1 MTTRR
6 VAVFVLVLLLAVW
19 GQAAAQQ
26 AAATAKLSDIKVATQ
41 PDAVSVFVK
50 TSAPSRYQAELI
62 DTPARLVIDFE
73 DTDYAWRKTPLN
85 VTASPLTQIRGS
97 QYKKRVARVVI
108 QLDRMVGYAIR
119 EDDGGLAI
127 VLPTS
132 PQAKAPGDKPAST
145 AVVGATTDLRAEG
158 SDAKPAI
165 KSPVAKPAPQVR
177 VAELG
182 SRPAAAPVTP
192 PAPATAA
199 GPAEPPLQ
207 IAQAMQAPPTP
218 PAPATPAP
226 VTPAPATPAPAA
238 PPAPIMPAPRDS
250 QRLIS
255 LDFKDAD
262 VVNLLRI
269 LAAESGRN
277 IVIGDDVKGKM
288 SISLRNVAWELAL
301 DTIMEARGLVKT
313 ERDNVIRIVSA
324 DQLAKEREA
333 KARVEEAK
341 VKAEADVRTKV
352 AEAQL
357 KEAEAKS
364 KALAAE
370 LAAAEAVAR
379 GPLKE
384 ETIRL
389 AYADPEDLAKTLSG
403 ILGIPEG
410 GSIQAAAPTVA
421 PIQAPPFSAVFG
433 PGAGAAPSAP
443 PSPSFDVLAKG
454 ITIRAHKATNS
465 IFIRHYANDLERLK
479 KLIRES
485 LDIPLPQVKI
495 EARLNEINRTD
506 LFEIGVQWG
515 GSSARRDGSNILVGQ
530 GFAPFSRAGGT
541 QVVRSVDIGQRGNDV
556 ETLDG
561 FGGAQSRGTGVGSP
575 LTNPLSPFGLAQLL
589 PVSGLT
595 GLPLGGNAVNLL
607 PSNLPTAGISFGII
621 GTNFNLNLAL
631 QALENQTKSRS
642 LSKPEIVTVENA
654 KASIV
659 LGSEIPYAT
668 VSSAGTQIQFK
679 EAALRLDVT
688 PTVVYEPNAV
698 SRIKMKLMV
707 EDNSAGDLINLGG
720 GALVPSINKRRTE
733 TEVLVKEGD
742 TLVVG
747 GITQRTDTETIRK
760 VPVLGDIPVFG
771 WLFKS
776 KLTQTAPNREL
787 VIFVTPSLVRRDPPR
802 AALQNGTAS
811 R

>member
-6 VAVFVLVLLLAVW
+6 VVGLVLMILLTA
-19 GQAAAQQ
+19 GPAAAQQ
-26 AAATAKLSDIKVATQ
+26 AAATVKLSDISVATQ
-41 PDAVSVFVK
+41 PDAVTVFIK
-50 TSAPSRYQAELI
+50 TSAPPKYQAELI
-62 DTPARLVIDFE
+62 DTPTRLVIDFE

-85 VTASPLTQIRGS
+85 VEASPLSQIRGS
-97 QYKKRVARVVI
+97 QYKKGVARVVM
-108 QLDRMVGYAIR
+108 QLDRKVGYAIR
-119 EDDGGLAI
+119 EDDAGLA
-127 VLPTS
+127 VVVPTATHVKSQAGAPAPTS
-132 PQAKAPGDKPAST
+132 VAAATEQRSEVATPTTPVEANSPVEPKAPVKLPAAKPAAQIRVAQATTRPAAPAST
-145 AVVGATTDLRAEG
+145 PAESG
-158 SDAKPAI
+158 
-165 KSPVAKPAPQVR
+165 
-177 VAELG
+177 
-182 SRPAAAPVTP
+182 P
-192 PAPATAA
+192 PAATAA
-199 GPAEPPLQ
+199 PHG
-207 IAQAMQAPPTP
+207 
-218 PAPATPAP
+218 
-226 VTPAPATPAPAA
+226 
-238 PPAPIMPAPRDS
+238 

-277 IVIGDDVKGKM
+277 IVISDDVKGKM
-288 SISLRNVAWELAL
+288 SISLRNVPWELAL
-301 DTIMEARGLVKT
+301 DTILEARGLVKT

-324 DQLAKEREA
+324 EQLAKEREA

-341 VKAEADVRTKV
+341 LKAEADVRTKV
-352 AEAQL
+352 AEAQV
-357 KEAEAKS
+357 KEAEARGKQ
-364 KALAAE
+364 LAAE
-370 LAAAEAVAR
+370 VAAAEAAAR

-410 GSIQAAAPTVA
+410 GSLPAAAPTVA
-421 PIQAPPFSAVFG
+421 PIPAPPFSSLFG
-433 PGAGAAPSAP
+433 PGATQPPAPAP
-443 PSPSFDVLAKG
+443 LPSVDVLSKG
-454 ITIRAHKATNS
+454 ITIRAHKPTNS
-465 IFIRHYANDLERLK
+465 LFIRHYANDLERIK
-479 KLIRES
+479 KLIREN

-515 GSSARRDGSNILVGQ
+515 GSAAKQAGSNILVGQ
-530 GFAPFSRAGGT
+530 GFAPFSRAGGQ
-541 QVVRSVDIGQRGNDV
+541 QVVRSVDIGQRADST
-556 ETLDG
+556 ETLSG
-561 FGGAQSRGTGVGSP
+561 FGGAQTGPTGGIAGP
-575 LTNPLSPFGLAQLL
+575 ITDRLSPFSLQQLL
-589 PVSGLT
+589 PVSALT

-607 PSNLPTAGISFGII
+607 PSNLPTGGISFGII
-621 GTNFNLNLAL
+621 GTSFNLNLAL
-631 QALENQTKSRS
+631 QALENQTKARS

-668 VSSAGTQIQFK
+668 VSSAGTQVQFK

-688 PTVVYEPNAV
+688 PTVVYEANNV

-747 GITQRTDTETIRK
+747 GITQRTDTETVRK
-760 VPVLGDIPVFG
+760 IPVFGDIPVLG

-776 KLTQTAPNREL
+776 KLTQTIPNREL
-787 VIFVTPSLVRRDPPR
+787 VIFVTPSLVRRDAPR
-802 AALQNGTAS
+802 AGLQTGTAS

>member
-6 VAVFVLVLLLAVW
+6 VVLLVRRAFGLGLMLLLTGSLAV
-19 GQAAAQQ
+19 AQQ
-26 AAATAKLSDIKVATQ
+26 APATARLSDITVATQ
-41 PDAVSVFVK
+41 PDAVTVFVK
-50 TSAPSRYQAELI
+50 TSAPAKYQAELI
-62 DTPARLVIDFE
+62 DSPTRLVIDFE

-85 VTASPLTQIRGS
+85 VAASPLKQIRGS
-97 QYKKRVARVVI
+97 QYKKGVARVVV
-108 QLDRMVGYAIR
+108 QLDRKVGYAIR

-127 VLPTS
+127 VIPTS
-132 PQAKAPGDKPAST
+132 PLAKAPADTPSST
-145 AVVGATTDLRAEG
+145 AVTGSTDQRTEATEPKAPVKR
-158 SDAKPAI
+158 
-165 KSPVAKPAPQVR
+165 PVAKPAPQVR
-177 VAELG
+177 VAQAPP
-182 SRPAAAPVTP
+182 RPAA
-192 PAPATAA
+192 PA
-199 GPAEPPLQ
+199 
-207 IAQAMQAPPTP
+207 
-218 PAPATPAP
+218 
-226 VTPAPATPAPAA
+226 PAPAA
-238 PPAPIMPAPRDS
+238 PAPAPAEPVAQPAPLAPPAPVMPAPANGR
-250 QRLIS
+250 RLIS

-288 SISLRNVAWELAL
+288 SISLRNVAWDLAL

-313 ERDNVIRIVSA
+313 ERDNVIRIVTA

-341 VKAEADVRTKV
+341 LKAEAEVRTKV

-357 KEAEAKS
+357 KEAEARGKM
-364 KALAAE
+364 LAAE
-370 LAAAEAVAR
+370 AAAAEAAAR

-389 AYADPEDLAKTLSG
+389 AYADPEELAKTLSG

-410 GSIQAAAPTVA
+410 GSLAVAPPMAAPI
-421 PIQAPPFSAVFG
+421 PAPPFSAVFG
-433 PGAGAAPSAP
+433 PGAAAAPAIAP
-443 PSPSFDVLAKG
+443 AAGADVLSKG
-454 ITIRAHKATNS
+454 ITIRAHKPTNS
-465 IFIRHYANDLERLK
+465 IFVRHYANDLERIK
-479 KLIRES
+479 KLIREA

-515 GSSARRDGSNILVGQ
+515 GASARRDGSNILVGQ
-530 GFAPFSRAGGT
+530 GYAPLGRSGPVD
-541 QVVRSVDIGQRGNDV
+541 VVRQAGDV
-556 ETLDG
+556 ISSGSGTLTPDAL
-561 FGGAQSRGTGVGSP
+561 FPSAPVSPGSP
-575 LTNPLSPFGLAQLL
+575 ITNPNFPLTSLL
-589 PVSGLT
+589 PVSFLT
-595 GLPLGGNAVNLL
+595 GLPMGGNAVNLL
-607 PSNLPTAGISFGII
+607 PSNLPTGGISFGII

-668 VSSAGTQIQFK
+668 VSSAGTQVQFK

-688 PTVVYEPNAV
+688 PTVVYEPNNV
-698 SRIKMKLMV
+698 TRIKMKLQV
-707 EDNSAGDLINLGG
+707 ADDSAGDLVNLGG
-720 GALVPSINKRRTE
+720 GALVPTINKRRAE
-733 TEVLVKEGD
+733 TEVLVREGD

-747 GITQRTDTETIRK
+747 GITQRTDTEPIRK
-760 VPVLGDIPVFG
+760 IPVFGDIPVIG

-776 KLTQTAPNREL
+776 KLTQTTPNREL
-787 VIFVTPSLVRRDPPR
+787 VIFVTPSLVRRDTPR
-802 AALQNGTAS
+802 ASLQPSTVP

>member
-6 VAVFVLVLLLAVW
+6 VVVFVLMLLLAAS
-19 GQAAAQQ
+19 GSTAAQQ
-26 AAATAKLSDIKVATQ
+26 TAATVKLSDITVATQ
-41 PDAVSVFVK
+41 PDAVTVFIK
-50 TSAPSRYQAELI
+50 TSAPVKYQAELI
-62 DTPARLVIDFE
+62 DTPTRLVIDFE
-73 DTDYAWRKTPLN
+73 GTDYVWRKTPLD
-85 VTASPLTQIRGS
+85 VSASPLSQIRGS
-97 QYKKRVARVVI
+97 QYKKGVARVVV
-108 QLDRMVGYAIR
+108 QLDRKVGYAIR

-127 VLPTS
+127 VIPAS
-132 PQAKAPGDKPAST
+132 SQAKAPVDAPASSALAGMADRPADTDSKVPART
-145 AVVGATTDLRAEG
+145 A
-158 SDAKPAI
+158 
-165 KSPVAKPAPQVR
+165 VAKPVPQVR
-177 VAELG
+177 VAQAPA
-182 SRPAAAPVTP
+182 RPAAATMATPAANPAGPVAQA
-192 PAPATAA
+192 APAT
-199 GPAEPPLQ
+199 
-207 IAQAMQAPPTP
+207 
-218 PAPATPAP
+218 
-226 VTPAPATPAPAA
+226 
-238 PPAPIMPAPRDS
+238 PPAPIMPAPAEG

-288 SISLRNVAWELAL
+288 SISLRNVAWDLAL
-301 DTIMEARGLVKT
+301 DTIMESRGLVKT

-324 DQLAKEREA
+324 EQLAKEREA

-341 VKAEADVRTKV
+341 LKAEADVRTKV
-352 AEAQL
+352 AEATL
-357 KEAEAKS
+357 KEAEARGKQ
-364 KALAAE
+364 LAAE
-370 LAAAEAVAR
+370 AAAAEAVAR

-389 AYADPEDLAKTLSG
+389 AYADPEDLAETLQG
-403 ILGIPEG
+403 ILGIPKG
-410 GSIQAAAPTVA
+410 GTLQQSAPPIA
-421 PIQAPPFSAVFG
+421 PIPAPPFSAVFG
-433 PGAGAAPSAP
+433 PGAAPAPVAAVPPSA
-443 PSPSFDVLAKG
+443 DVLAKG
-454 ITIRAHKATNS
+454 ITIRAHKPTNS
-465 IFIRHYANDLERLK
+465 IFIRHYANDLERIK
-479 KLIRES
+479 KLIREN

-515 GSSARRDGSNILVGQ
+515 GATARRDGSNILVGQ
-530 GFAPFSRAGGT
+530 GFAPLTRAGSAE
-541 QVVRSVDIGQRGNDV
+541 VVRQAGDVVGAGSSVLTPTALFPSAPVNP
-556 ETLDG
+556 
-561 FGGAQSRGTGVGSP
+561 ASP
-575 LTNPLSPFGLAQLL
+575 LTNQNFPLTSLL
-589 PVSGLT
+589 PVSFLT

-607 PSNLPTAGISFGII
+607 PTNLPTGGISFGII

-688 PTVVYEPNAV
+688 PTVVYEANNIN
-698 SRIKMKLMV
+698 RIKMKLTV
-707 EDNSAGDLINLGG
+707 EDNSAGDLVQAGG
-720 GALVPSINKRRTE
+720 GAAVPIINKRKTE

-747 GITQRTDTETIRK
+747 GITQRTDLETTRK
-760 VPVLGDIPVFG
+760 VPLFGDIPVIG

-776 KLTQTAPNREL
+776 KLTSTTPNREL
-787 VIFVTPSLVRRDPPR
+787 VIFVTPSIVRRDAPR
-802 AALQNGTAS
+802 AGLQSGTAS

>member
-1 MTTRR
+1 
-6 VAVFVLVLLLAVW
+6 V
-19 GQAAAQQ
+19 
-26 AAATAKLSDIKVATQ
+26 
-41 PDAVSVFVK
+41 
-50 TSAPSRYQAELI
+50 
-62 DTPARLVIDFE
+62 
-73 DTDYAWRKTPLN
+73 
-85 VTASPLTQIRGS
+85 
-97 QYKKRVARVVI
+97 
-108 QLDRMVGYAIR
+108 
-119 EDDGGLAI
+119 
-127 VLPTS
+127 
-132 PQAKAPGDKPAST
+132 
-145 AVVGATTDLRAEG
+145 
-158 SDAKPAI
+158 
-165 KSPVAKPAPQVR
+165 
-177 VAELG
+177 
-182 SRPAAAPVTP
+182 
-192 PAPATAA
+192 
-199 GPAEPPLQ
+199 PAESPTP
-207 IAQAMQAPPTP
+207 IAQAAPT
-218 PAPATPAP
+218 
-226 VTPAPATPAPAA
+226 APAA
-238 PPAPIMPAPRDS
+238 PPAPPVPPAPAAPRAPAAVTS
-250 QRLIS
+250 APANGRLIS

-324 DQLAKEREA
+324 EQLAKEREA

-341 VKAEADVRTKV
+341 LKAEADVRTKV
-352 AEAQL
+352 AEATL
-357 KEAEAKS
+357 KEAEARGKQ
-364 KALAAE
+364 LAAE
-370 LAAAEAVAR
+370 AAAAEAAAR

-389 AYADPEDLAKTLSG
+389 AYADPEDIAKTLSG

-410 GSIQAAAPTVA
+410 GSLPAVGPVAAPI
-421 PIQAPPFSAVFG
+421 PAPPFSAVFG
-433 PGAGAAPSAP
+433 PGATPPPAAPPAANA
-443 PSPSFDVLAKG
+443 DVLSKG
-454 ITIRAHKATNS
+454 ITIRAHKPTNS
-465 IFIRHYANDLERLK
+465 IFIRHYANDLERIK
-479 KLIRES
+479 KLIREN

-515 GSSARRDGSNILVGQ
+515 GAGAGRNGSNILVGQ
-530 GFAPFSRAGGT
+530 GFAPLSRSGPAQVTRQAGDVVSTGQGLLVPEDLFPSPINPITSGGT
-541 QVVRSVDIGQRGNDV
+541 QRINPN
-556 ETLDG
+556 
-561 FGGAQSRGTGVGSP
+561 FP
-575 LTNPLSPFGLAQLL
+575 LTSLL
-589 PVSGLT
+589 PVSFLT

-607 PSNLPTAGISFGII
+607 PSNLPTGGLSFGII

-631 QALENQTKSRS
+631 QALENQTKARS

-688 PTVVYEPNAV
+688 PTVVYEPNNV

-720 GALVPSINKRRTE
+720 GALVPTINKRRTE
-733 TEVLVKEGD
+733 TEVLVREGD

-747 GITQRTDTETIRK
+747 GITQRTDTETVRK
-760 VPVLGDIPVFG
+760 VPVLGDIPVLG

-776 KLTQTAPNREL
+776 KLNQTNPNREL
-787 VIFVTPSLVRRDPPR
+787 VIFVTPSLVRRDAPR
-802 AALQNGTAS
+802 AGLQTGSAS

>member
-1 MTTRR
+1 MNTRR
-6 VAVFVLVLLLAVW
+6 VVVLVLMLLLAA
-19 GQAAAQQ
+19 GTQAAAQQ
-26 AAATAKLSDIKVATQ
+26 AAATVKLSDITVATQ
-41 PDAVSVFVK
+41 PDAVTVFVK
-50 TSAPSRYQAELI
+50 TSAPARYQADLI
-62 DTPARLVIDFE
+62 DTPTRLVIDFE
-73 DTDYAWRKTPLN
+73 GTDYAWRKTPLK
-85 VTASPLTQIRGS
+85 VSASPVTNIRGS
-97 QYKKRVARVVI
+97 QYKKGVARIVV
-108 QLDRMVGYAIR
+108 QLDRKVGYAIR

-127 VLPTS
+127 VIPS
-132 PQAKAPGDKPAST
+132 SKQAKAPADTPASKT
-145 AVVGATTDLRAEG
+145 VAAITEQPAEPAETKAPAKSAATKA
-158 SDAKPAI
+158 
-165 KSPVAKPAPQVR
+165 APQVR
-177 VAELG
+177 IANAVRPVVAA
-182 SRPAAAPVTP
+182 PAA
-192 PAPATAA
+192 PA
-199 GPAEPPLQ
+199 
-207 IAQAMQAPPTP
+207 
-218 PAPATPAP
+218 APATPAP
-226 VTPAPATPAPAA
+226 GAAAEPGAPIAQAPPSAPAA
-238 PPAPIMPAPRDS
+238 PPAPPAPAAPRAPAAIAS
-250 QRLIS
+250 APANGRLIS

-277 IVIGDDVKGKM
+277 IVISDDVKGKM

-324 DQLAKEREA
+324 EQLAKEREA

-341 VKAEADVRTKV
+341 LKAEADVRTKV
-352 AEAQL
+352 AEATL
-357 KEAEAKS
+357 KEAEAKG

-370 LAAAEAVAR
+370 AAAAEAAAR

-389 AYADPEDLAKTLSG
+389 AYADPEDIAKTLSG

-410 GSIQAAAPTVA
+410 GSLPAVGTVAAPI
-421 PIQAPPFSAVFG
+421 PAPPFSAVFG
-433 PGAGAAPSAP
+433 PGATPPPAAPPATNA
-443 PSPSFDVLAKG
+443 DVLSKG
-454 ITIRAHKATNS
+454 ITIRAHKPTNS
-465 IFIRHYANDLERLK
+465 IFIRHYANDVERIK
-479 KLIRES
+479 KLIREN

-515 GSSARRDGSNILVGQ
+515 GASSARSGSNILVGQ
-530 GFAPFSRAGGT
+530 GFAPLSRNGPAQVTRQAGD
-541 QVVRSVDIGQRGNDV
+541 VVSTGQNFLVPEDLFPSPGKPI
-556 ETLDG
+556 T
-561 FGGAQSRGTGVGSP
+561 SP
-575 LTNPLSPFGLAQLL
+575 LVNPNFPLTSLL
-589 PVSGLT
+589 PVSFLT

-607 PSNLPTAGISFGII
+607 PSNLPVGGLSFGII

-631 QALENQTKSRS
+631 QALENQSKSRS

-688 PTVVYEPNAV
+688 PTVVYEPNNV

-720 GALVPSINKRRTE
+720 GALVPAINKRRTE
-733 TEVLVKEGD
+733 TEVLVREGD

-760 VPVLGDIPVFG
+760 VPVLGDIPVLG

-776 KLTQTAPNREL
+776 KLTQTNPNREL
-787 VIFVTPSLVRRDPPR
+787 VIFVTPSLVRRDAPR
-802 AALQNGTAS
+802 AGLPMGSAS